1 MVAFVTGRKSLSR
14 FRSFLFL
21 HSMFD
26 SKFGLELTCVFA
38 AVCLLMSRSAATDD
52 PDFMVEFL
60 KKEFSLAKPYR
71 GKFSWQPLFAAVAGQ
86 TG

>member
-1 MVAFVTGRKSLSR
+1 MVAFVAGQKSRTR
-14 FRSFLFL
+14 FRSFFFL

-26 SKFGLELTCVFA
+26 SKIGLELTCVFA

-71 GKFSWQPLFAAVAGQ
+71 GEFSCQPLFAAQ